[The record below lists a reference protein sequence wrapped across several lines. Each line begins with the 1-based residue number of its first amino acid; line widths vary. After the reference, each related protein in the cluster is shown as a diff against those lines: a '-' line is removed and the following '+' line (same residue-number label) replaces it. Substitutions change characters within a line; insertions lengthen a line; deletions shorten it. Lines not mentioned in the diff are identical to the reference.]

1 MSNEAK
7 FAILIVDDEP
17 SVLLT
22 YRLILEKKGYA
33 VRTAETSTDALRL
46 LSACKFDLLLCDY
59 SLEQEHTG
67 FEVIQAARIDDPLVS
82 AVLLTGYASI
92 ETVERAN
99 RDNVIVL
106 FKPIDIEEF
115 FRTVESLRTRTKRGK
130 DAEEDQHQS
139 QGQEQHTE
147 KNQGQPRQGERRKTD
162 EDEGESKETQ
172 PSQPVG
178 EINPGKENCEA
189 QPGAKKRA
197 AANRAGKH

>member
-1 MSNEAK
+1 MSNEGN

-99 RDNVIVL
+99 RDN
-106 FKPIDIEEF
+106 
-115 FRTVESLRTRTKRGK
+115 
-130 DAEEDQHQS
+130 
-139 QGQEQHTE
+139 
-147 KNQGQPRQGERRKTD
+147 
-162 EDEGESKETQ
+162 
-172 PSQPVG
+172 
-178 EINPGKENCEA
+178 
-189 QPGAKKRA
+189 
-197 AANRAGKH
+197 